1 MSDTATVPAHR
12 RLRQRLVHGLLDS
25 PGATSII
32 LALLVGVVMIAVTGN
47 SPVEAYTAMVQG
59 AFSGSGLRNTI
70 ARSLPII
77 TMGVA
82 LAIPFRAGI
91 INLGGEGQMVVGGLA
106 GTLVAIEL
114 DAPSFLVIPAAL
126 VTGALAG
133 AVWAALSAYG
143 QTWLQLPILIT
154 SLLLNYPAR
163 ALTGYL
169 VRFPFADP
177 TVTSSST
184 VPVPPSGQIPKLP
197 LFGGVSAF
205 ILAVLVIVAV
215 VSIVNRRSVP
225 GYETAMSG
233 ANSRFSR
240 YGGVDVTGQTVTTML
255 FSGAIAGMTGTYLVT
270 GETMRFLDGDLVASQ
285 FAWTGLLVTLL
296 ARHRPWTILAA
307 GVFFAALQSG
317 GLAMQRTTDIPWQ
330 LSQVLQA
337 VVIVAIA
344 SGFVLRWRRD
354 GGAPVDAT
362 GRVETERPTDDAPV
376 GEL

>member
-1 MSDTATVPAHR
+1 MSGINLEPRAIGR
-12 RLRQRLVHGLLDS
+12 RLRAGLIES
-25 PGATSII
+25 PAATSIG

-47 SPVEAYTAMVQG
+47 SPIQAYTAMVEG

-114 DAPSFLVIPAAL
+114 DGPSLLVIPAAL

-133 AVWAALSAYG
+133 AVWAGLSAYG

-184 VPVPPSGQIPKLP
+184 VPVPPSGQIPKMP
-197 LFGGVSAF
+197 LFGGVSIF
-205 ILAVLVIVAV
+205 LVAVVLIVAV
-215 VSIVNRRSVP
+215 VAVVNRRSVP

-240 YGGVDVTGQTVTTML
+240 YGGVDVTGQTVSTML
-255 FSGAIAGMTGTYLVT
+255 ISGAIAGVTGTYLVT

-307 GVFFAALQSG
+307 GLFFAALQSG

-330 LSQVLQA
+330 LAQVLQA

-354 GGAPVDAT
+354 DAAPLDASGQQDPT
-362 GRVETERPTDDAPV
+362 RPTDDAPV
-376 GEL
+376 GEV